1 MPEYEIVN
9 EDTGEIETFKTGI
22 DIKQLE
28 EYNQWKIDQMLNP
41 PTYSPKEYAEH
52 VEAETAKSIIAKA
65 KEYIVLI
72 DDGKLGGE
80 FKKLEE
86 ILNGKE

>member
-41 PTYSPKEYAEH
+41 PTYSPKEYAEY
-52 VEAETAKSIIAKA
+52 VESESAKLIVSKVR
-65 KEYIVLI
+65 EYINLH
-72 DDGKLGGE
+72 DDGDMDSVLLRVKE
-80 FKKLEE
+80 MV
-86 ILNGKE
+86 NGKE